1 MKVCI
6 LLAAYNGAAYIRQ
19 QIDSILQQDYPNIQ
33 LVLSDDGS
41 QDGTQEILTEYEAK
55 YPGRVIWHQSGKRF
69 GKAQTHF
76 MHLLRTF
83 HDADYIMFS
92 DQDDVWHPDKVRKT
106 LQKMREI
113 EKDTSVP
120 ALVHTDLR
128 VVDRELNMIAPSF
141 CSYSDIDGSRL
152 QLNQMLVQDVVTG
165 CTMMVN
171 HALASLA
178 DVEIPD
184 DAVVMHDWWLGILAA
199 ACGTAGFLNEP
210 TIDYRQ
216 HGTNS
221 VGAQKVLSVR
231 YLWKRLSSRKKMRD
245 MLTDAAVQAEV
256 FLRCYDHL
264 LGTKERNLLQAVAS
278 TKDKGV
284 LGRDMIYL
292 RYHLLKSGMIRIIP
306 QLMGL

>member
-41 QDGTQEILTEYEAK
+41 QDGTQEILAEYEAK

-76 MHLLRTF
+76 MHLLRTS

-141 CSYSDIDGSRL
+141 CEYSNINGNRL
-152 QLNQMLVQDVVTG
+152 KLNQLLVQNVVTG
-165 CTMMVN
+165 CTVMVN
-171 HALASLA
+171 HELAKLA
-178 DVEIPD
+178 CAEIAED
-184 DAVVMHDWWLGILAA
+184 KILMHDWWIALLAA
-199 ACGTAGFLNEP
+199 ACGSIGFLNEA

-216 HGTNS
+216 HGNNS
-221 VGAQKVLSVR
+221 VGAKNVRSMR
-231 YLWKRLSSRKKMRD
+231 YLWSKFKDNRILASMQMTFRQARSFEECYSAV
-245 MLTDAAVQAEV
+245 LTDEIRKIILAYAELERKNAFV
-256 FLRCYDHL
+256 RKWVYLKCGFWKFGMLRK
-264 LGTKERNLLQAVAS
+264 LGQFVR
-278 TKDKGV
+278 G
-284 LGRDMIYL
+284 
-292 RYHLLKSGMIRIIP
+292 
-306 QLMGL
+306 

>member
-41 QDGTQEILTEYEAK
+41 QDGTQEILAEYEAE

-141 CSYSDIDGSRL
+141 CKYSNINGNRL
-152 QLNQMLVQDVVTG
+152 KLNQLLVQNVVTG
-165 CTMMVN
+165 CTVMIN
-171 HALASLA
+171 HELAKLA
-178 DVEIPD
+178 CAEIAED
-184 DAVVMHDWWLGILAA
+184 RVIMHDWWMAMLAA
-199 ACGTAGFLNEP
+199 ACGATGFLDEA
-210 TIDYRQ
+210 TIEYRQ
-216 HGTNS
+216 HGSNS
-221 VGAQKVLSVR
+221 VGAQRVNSPQ
-231 YLWKRLSSRKKMRD
+231 YLWKRLYTRKKMRD
-245 MLTDAAVQAEV
+245 ALTVAARQAESFLSCYEQLIGTEEKKLIRAFISIKEKGTLGRDIV
-256 FLRCYDHL
+256 FLRY
-264 LGTKERNLLQAVAS
+264 R
-278 TKDKGV
+278 
-284 LGRDMIYL
+284 
-292 RYHLLKSGMIRIIP
+292 LLKDRMIRIVP
-306 QLMGL
+306 QLLGL

>member
-41 QDGTQEILTEYEAK
+41 KDGTQEILAEYEAK
-55 YPGRVIWHQSGKRF
+55 YPDRVIWHQSGKRF

-128 VVDRELNMIAPSF
+128 VVDRELNVIAPSF
-141 CSYSDIDGSRL
+141 CKYSNINGNRL
-152 QLNQMLVQDVVTG
+152 KLNQLLVQNVVTG
-165 CTMMVN
+165 CTVMIN
-171 HALASLA
+171 QKLAELSCAELT
-178 DVEIPD
+178 E
-184 DAVVMHDWWLGILAA
+184 DAIIMHDWWIALLAA
-199 ACGTAGFLNEP
+199 ACGAIGFLNEA

-216 HGTNS
+216 HGNNS
-221 VGAQKVLSVR
+221 VGAKNVRSLR
-231 YLWKRLSSRKKMRD
+231 YLWSKFKDNSILASMQMTFRQARSFEECYSAV
-245 MLTDAAVQAEV
+245 LTDEIRKIILAYAELERKNAVV
-256 FLRCYDHL
+256 R
-264 LGTKERNLLQAVAS
+264 KW
-278 TKDKGV
+278 
-284 LGRDMIYL
+284 IYL
-292 RYHLLKSGMIRIIP
+292 KYGFWKFGTLRKLGQFVR
-306 QLMGL
+306 G